1 MEEKKYSSDEEV
13 NLNVGEID
21 VAISPKKVKRDMFL
35 PVSILIAALMVG
47 GAIVFATL
55 YKGGTTAPAG
65 ATAPAGNGNVIAAT
79 STAANTAA
87 AAMTLGPR
95 DAILGNASATV
106 TLIEYGDYQCPF
118 CTQFFSQTEPQII
131 QNYINT
137 GKVRMVFRDFAFLG
151 AESTAAADAA
161 QCAEDQNKLWAYHDA
176 LYAAKVGDENS
187 GGSEN
192 DGFYTTAE
200 FLKLA
205 QQVGLNIP
213 TFTSC
218 INNNT
223 DANIVAQEKSDA
235 ANVGINSTPSF
246 IVNGTIIAGAQ
257 PYSVF
262 QQALDAALAQAGT
275 QK

>member
-1 MEEKKYSSDEEV
+1 MKDSNDREEAEMHA
-13 NLNVGEID
+13 GEID
-21 VAISPKKVKRDMFL
+21 VPVVPARKKRDLFL
-35 PVSILIAALMVG
+35 PISILVAAIMLG

-55 YKGGTTAPAG
+55 YRNAPA
-65 ATAPAGNGNVIAAT
+65 PAVGNGGGAPNTVTAT
-79 STAANTAA
+79 STAVSVAQ
-87 AAMTLGPR
+87 AMTLGPR

-118 CTQFFSQTEPQII
+118 CTQFFSQTQPQIV

-151 AESTAAADAA
+151 PESFTAANAA
-161 QCAEDQNKLWAYHDA
+161 QCAEDQNKLWAYHNA
-176 LYAAKVGDENS
+176 LYAAKVGDENN

-192 DGFYTTAE
+192 DGFYTTAK
-200 FLKLA
+200 FLQIA

-218 INNNT
+218 VNNNT
-223 DANIVAQEKSDA
+223 DANIVTQEKNA
-235 ANVGINSTPSF
+235 ATAVGINSTPSF
-246 IVNGTIIAGAQ
+246 LINGQTITGAQ

-262 QQALDAALAQAGT
+262 QQALDAALTQAGT
-275 QK
+275 